1 MNIQNETT
9 KGDISTVPCKENGT
23 VQIFNDYILM
33 VLLTE
38 ASVHFCVSPPI
49 LVKQIRAG
57 GNFALLSRCS
67 VVQSLANK
75 MQQNGTE
82 HKSLKCEQQ

>member
-49 LVKQIRAG
+49 LVKQ
-57 GNFALLSRCS
+57 
-67 VVQSLANK
+67 K
-75 MQQNGTE
+75 
-82 HKSLKCEQQ
+82 K